1 MESPKLEAELN
12 LALSLPLEEI
22 LRNPVFRVSYHAEDD
37 RWKLI
42 LLYQGSLEEA
52 RSRISFDFIPLLGT
66 FAIITIAA
74 SDIPSLLTFPEVLYL
89 ELSRPLYIDSI
100 TGLSDSCF
108 PVNTFSLSDSLTGR
122 GTAIAI
128 LDSGVDYLHPD
139 FRHEDGTTRILTYWD
154 QTLPYDGENRYGIGT
169 VFTKEMLDQILL
181 QETDRTEPSPDGTG
195 HGTHIA
201 GICAGNGRASGG
213 RNHGAAPEASLI
225 VVKLRQEA
233 SSVFTDYANLMMA
246 ADFSVRFASALFLPL
261 VINIS
266 YGSNDGAHDGSSL
279 MERFL
284 QSFIF
289 YGKNVT
295 VIATG
300 NEGLTRRHSS
310 LIVRAKEP
318 SSISFTVAPGEQSL
332 YLQLWKY
339 SVDQLDYRILT
350 PEGNRLPLSGQP
362 GIYRYPMS
370 SSFERNLL
378 SIVIGASTPY
388 QPLEE
393 LFLSISPQGSTQT
406 IFPGTWVLQVIP
418 KHLVNGRIN
427 LWLPGR
433 EATNAATG
441 FLLPS
446 TELTMTVPSTASN
459 IISVSGY
466 DSFSDTFAPF
476 SGQGF
481 SNPQRTKPDLCA
493 PAVNILSTAPGGGY
507 SIRTGTSM
515 AAPFVSG
522 AAALLMEWGIVRGN
536 DPFLY
541 GEKLKAALWNGS
553 KALPAFLDY
562 PNLTVGWGKLCW
574 KDSLPLNRQ

>member
-12 LALSLPLEEI
+12 LALSLPPEEI
-22 LRNPVFRVSYHAEDD
+22 LQNPIFQSSYRSSNDSW
-37 RWKLI
+37 RLI
-42 LLYQGSLEEA
+42 LLYQGSLEPV
-52 RSRISFDFIPLLGT
+52 RSAVPFSFVPLLGT
-66 FAIITIAA
+66 FAIIEIVAK
-74 SDIPSLLTFPEVLYL
+74 DIPALLAFPEILYL
-89 ELSRPLYIDSI
+89 ELSRPLYIDAI
-100 TGLSDSCF
+100 TGIAASCF
-108 PVNTFSLSDSLTGR
+108 PVRTPNLSDSLTGK
-122 GTAIAI
+122 GTVIAI
-128 LDSGVDYLHPD
+128 LDSGVDYVHPD
-139 FRHEDGTTRILTYWD
+139 FRHADGTTRILSYWD
-154 QTLPYDGENRYGIGT
+154 QTLPYDGENRYGFGT
-169 VFTKEMLDQILL
+169 VFSKEKLDQILL
-181 QETDRTEPSPDGTG
+181 KGSNLPGPSPDGTG
-195 HGTHIA
+195 HGTHVA
-201 GICAGNGRASGG
+201 GICAGNGQASGG
-213 RNHGAAPEASLI
+213 RNYGAAPEASLI
-225 VVKLRQEA
+225 VIKLRNEA
-233 SSVFTDYANLMMA
+233 GSVFTDYANLMMA

-279 MERFL
+279 IERFF

-310 LIVRAKEP
+310 QRLRMGEIT
-318 SSISFTVAPGEQSL
+318 SIPFSVAPGEHSL

-339 SVDQLDYRILT
+339 SVDLLEYRLIA
-350 PEGNRLPLSGQP
+350 PGGNSLPLSGQP
-362 GIYRYPMS
+362 GIYRYPLFS
-370 SSFERNLL
+370 SSVGNLL
-378 SIVIGASTPY
+378 AIVIGEPTPY

-393 LFLSISPQGSTQT
+393 IFLTISPLRPTESISP
-406 IFPGTWVLQVIP
+406 GTWNFQVIP
-418 KHLVNGRIN
+418 KLLVNGRLN

-441 FLLPS
+441 FISPA
-446 TELTMTVPSTASN
+446 TDLTLTVPSTAAN
-459 IISVSGY
+459 VISVSGY
-466 DSFSDTFAPF
+466 DSDSDTFASF

-481 SNPQRTKPDLCA
+481 SNPQQTKPDLCA

-522 AAALLMEWGIVRGN
+522 AAALLMEWGIVQGN

-553 KALPAFLDY
+553 KALPAFHDY

-574 KDSLPLNRQ
+574 KDSLPINRQ